1 MADPLD
7 SPYDYQSSV
16 KVGGRLDQSSDYQLV
31 EKNCFFLF
39 FKGDG
44 GKIFTECKKTN
55 KNDMFL
61 LIIEE
66 VSTEGLSEGEVSAYL
81 WLIKRES
88 KTDGLVCPHC
98 LHCTRGKV
106 CTSVL

>member
-1 MADPLD
+1 
-7 SPYDYQSSV
+7 
-16 KVGGRLDQSSDYQLV
+16 
-31 EKNCFFLF
+31 
-39 FKGDG
+39 
-44 GKIFTECKKTN
+44 
-55 KNDMFL
+55 MFL

-106 CTSVL
+106 CTRVL